1 MFHNYKLVLLSI
13 VNDLLIDLIIKIQ
26 EEMNPIK
33 HIDSNGFKYAR
44 INIQIKNVAAD
55 LNANAHKNVQII
67 ITIQVIG
74 FIIMI

>member
-1 MFHNYKLVLLSI
+1 
-13 VNDLLIDLIIKIQ
+13 
-26 EEMNPIK
+26 MNPIK